1 MKKTILTLVTAGIV
15 IIILVS
21 MVLAIDIEFN
31 IKLRRKINTFLSPYE
46 VVAIE
51 PTVYFLDETSA
62 HKDPNDKQ
70 LLEIKSTTGETYI
83 NINHLKTKLIT
94 IHYDLEGD
102 MLSVVGHDHILL
114 IGMSGDVE
122 IDGEK
127 TDHKVALKA
136 LGDEVYINLTALNK
150 FEEGESLGFV
160 EWPSKEG
167 ESMVIANRYTPLPKI
182 KVSSNTWL
190 FGSEASLEAHQFNQY
205 SVEFLYNLK
214 NLFSKTEIVDVLSTQ
229 NVHGYVV
236 NEKTLLVFTEY
247 GAHGYIQNSES
258 MVASFETLFEGLVKK
273 PIRRTFDGPIIMTW
287 EAVYSY
293 NPNTDNIGDMTPLNV
308 ISPTWYELAD
318 ANGEIASKASK
329 PYVDW
334 AQNRGYEVWAL
345 VSNAFDIDR
354 THAFLHDAKARQK
367 FIDWMITES
376 LNMGYEG
383 INIDFENVYMADR
396 DALTHFVNEFAY
408 HTRKNNLTLSMDVTV
423 MGGSDN
429 WSKCYDH
436 QKLGEIVD
444 YLVIM
449 TYDEFWASSP
459 ISGPVASYDWMLY
472 HMRQLVEVVPPERLV
487 MGIPSYTR
495 VWRETPSVDTANQM
509 RTKSTAI
516 GMQAQANL
524 IEKYELKLIWD
535 DVDKLYYTTFFEEA
549 NQVKIWV
556 ENAQTINAKLDI
568 VENLGLKGAAMW
580 RRGFETEDIWP
591 VFKRLTQ

>member
-1 MKKTILTLVTAGIV
+1 MKKTILTLVTALIV
-15 IIILVS
+15 ITILVS
-21 MVLAIDIEFN
+21 MVLAFDLEFN
-31 IKLRRKINTFLSPYE
+31 IKLRRKINTFLSPH
-46 VVAIE
+46 VVVSIE
-51 PTVYFLDETSA
+51 PSLYFLDEASA

-94 IHYDLEGD
+94 IHYDIEREL
-102 MLSVVGHDHILL
+102 LSMVGHDHIFL
-114 IGMSGDVE
+114 IDMSGEVE
-122 IDGEK
+122 IDGEQ

-136 LGDEVYINLTALNK
+136 LGDEVYINLTALNQ

-167 ESMVIANRYTPLPKI
+167 ESIIIANRYTPLPKI

-190 FGSEASLEAHQFNQY
+190 FDSEASLEAHQYNQY
-205 SVEFLYNLK
+205 SVEFLYKLK

-229 NVHGYVV
+229 NVHAYTV
-236 NEKTLLVFTEY
+236 NEKALLVFTEY
-247 GAHGYIQNSES
+247 GSHGYIQNNET
-258 MVASFETLFEGLVKK
+258 MVASYETLFEGLVKK
-273 PIRRTFDGPIIMTW
+273 PIRRTFDGPIVMTW

-318 ANGEIASKASK
+318 ENGEIASKASK

-354 THAFLHDAKARQK
+354 THAFLHDAKARQQ

-495 VWRETPSVDTANQM
+495 VWRETPSIDTANQM

-516 GMQAQANL
+516 GMEAQANL

-568 VENLGLKGAAMW
+568 VENLGLKGVAMW

>member
-1 MKKTILTLVTAGIV
+1 MKKTILTLVTAF
-15 IIILVS
+15 LVMTVLIS
-21 MVLAIDIEFN
+21 FVLAIDIEFN
-31 IKLRRKINTFLSPYE
+31 IKLRRKINTFLNPYE
-46 VVAIE
+46 VVAME
-51 PTVYFLDETSA
+51 PTVYFLDQTTA
-62 HKDPNDKQ
+62 LKDPNDKQ
-70 LLEIKSTTGETYI
+70 LLEIKSSTGDTFFNILNLKSNGITT
-83 NINHLKTKLIT
+83 
-94 IHYDLEGD
+94 HYDHEHEV
-102 MLSVVGHDHILL
+102 LSIVGHEHVFL
-114 IGMSGDVE
+114 IENSGKVE

-127 TDHKVALKA
+127 TNQNVELRAF
-136 LGDEVYINLTALNK
+136 GDEIYINLTALNRI
-150 FEEGESLGFV
+150 EEGKALGFI

-167 ESMVIANRYTPLPKI
+167 ESMIIANQYTSLPKL
-182 KVSSNTWL
+182 KVPSNTWL
-190 FGSEASLEAHQFNQY
+190 FSSEEALEAYQKNQY
-205 SVEFLYNLK
+205 SIEFLYKLGNL
-214 NLFSKTEIVDVLSTQ
+214 LSKTEVVGVLSSQ
-229 NVHGYVV
+229 DVHAYAV
-236 NEKTLLVFTEY
+236 NDKTLLAFTEI
-247 GAHGYIQNSES
+247 GALGYIPNDEASEL
-258 MVASFETLFEGLVKK
+258 AYETPFEGLVKK
-273 PIRRTFDGPIIMTW
+273 PIRRTFDGPIVMTW

-293 NPNTDNIGDMTPLNV
+293 NPNTDNIGEMTPLNV

-318 ANGEIASKASK
+318 SSGEITSKASK

-354 THAFLHDAKARQK
+354 THAFLHDAKARKQ
-367 FIDWMITES
+367 FIDWMIKES
-376 LNMGYEG
+376 ISMGYEG

-408 HTRKNNLTLSMDVTV
+408 YTRKNNLTLSMDVTV

-459 ISGPVASYDWMLY
+459 VSGPVASYDWMLY
-472 HMRQLVEVVPPERLV
+472 HMRQLVEVVAPERLV
-487 MGIPSYTR
+487 MGIPLYTR

-509 RTKSTAI
+509 RTKSSAI
-516 GMQAQANL
+516 GMEAQANL
-524 IEKYELKLIWD
+524 IEKYQLNLIWD
-535 DVDKLYYTTFFEEA
+535 DVDKLYYATFFEEA
-549 NQVKIWV
+549 NQVKMWV

-591 VFKRLTQ
+591 VFKRLMQ